1 MRISPS
7 WRIKSIGTIL
17 LVSALSNEVRPS
29 ASPMRT
35 KDIAPTSSLPPDLSA
50 KVSRPQELLRRSSF
64 GLLAGLG
71 KQATERRP
79 SFDRKTDAAGLGF
92 GLQQAI
98 LQFRALNIASANDV
112 GYSPTEI
119 RPADPNVSA
128 CNLDDMSSSP
138 PTVPEDSTSISGI
151 FLSNLQSAAFSSL
164 QHAWRTADTLH
175 LSSSQGRDTQDALA
189 NLHLWASELVGER
202 LDTAIAGDDQIAM
215 LVADSL
221 RRINTLLGSE
231 IENSGDEEENN
242 DPYEAAYYETKLLLQ
257 LMPAIE
263 QRLAFLEGHYA

>member
-17 LVSALSNEVRPS
+17 LVSALANEVRPS
-29 ASPMRT
+29 ASPART
-35 KDIAPTSSLPPDLSA
+35 KDVAPASSVPQVAPA

-64 GLLAGLG
+64 GLQAGLG

-92 GLQQAI
+92 GFQQAI
-98 LQFRALNIASANDV
+98 LQFRALNLASAHDV
-112 GYSPTEI
+112 GYLPTDS
-119 RPADPNVSA
+119 RPTGPIDSSGDLHDIA
-128 CNLDDMSSSP
+128 SSP
-138 PTVPEDSTSISGI
+138 PTDAEVSNSISGI

-164 QHAWRTADTLH
+164 QQAWRTADALD
-175 LSSSQGRDTQDALA
+175 LSSSQRRDTQDALA
-189 NLHLWASELVGER
+189 NLHFWASELVGER
-202 LDTAIAGDDQIAM
+202 LDTAIDRDEQIGM

-221 RRINTLLGSE
+221 QRITTLLSSE
-231 IENSGDEEENN
+231 METGGDDEEGN